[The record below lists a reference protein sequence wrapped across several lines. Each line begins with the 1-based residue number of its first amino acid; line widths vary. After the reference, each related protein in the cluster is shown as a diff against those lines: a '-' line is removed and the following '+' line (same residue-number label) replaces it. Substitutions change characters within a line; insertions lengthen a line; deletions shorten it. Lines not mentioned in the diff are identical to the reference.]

1 MSYPSIINNCSTST
15 NLRACD
21 WNVTPM
27 KINSLIYIDN
37 IDIIVQQ
44 IKILI
49 FKIVFLILKN
59 LILCAKSQRYMYM
72 YHTTPWRNHIV
83 HTFAWLLKMLVK
95 LPLLFQMILLLMLVA
110 QHQYM
115 QPQDPKFLPGVEI
128 NQGCYGKMKVPTNI
142 HTLKAS
148 AVEGF
153 QGAAT

>member
-1 MSYPSIINNCSTST
+1 MIFMSYPLIINNCSTST

-59 LILCAKSQRYMYM
+59 LILCAKSQRYLYM

-83 HTFAWLLKMLVK
+83 SILC
-95 LPLLFQMILLLMLVA
+95 ILLHDSWKCWWSYRYRFRWFYFSCWLHNINTCNHKILNFYLV
-110 QHQYM
+110 
-115 QPQDPKFLPGVEI
+115 
-128 NQGCYGKMKVPTNI
+128 
-142 HTLKAS
+142 
-148 AVEGF
+148 
-153 QGAAT
+153 